1 MPSVDSVLDSAGVDV
16 QACQNFRNTFLFTK
30 KVTKSGPTV
39 HGVDSVLQVTME
51 LVPIDFQ

>member
-1 MPSVDSVLDSAGVDV
+1 MPSVDSVLDRAGVDV
-16 QACQNFRNTFLFTK
+16 QACQNFWNTFLFTK

-51 LVPIDFQ
+51 LVPVDFQ